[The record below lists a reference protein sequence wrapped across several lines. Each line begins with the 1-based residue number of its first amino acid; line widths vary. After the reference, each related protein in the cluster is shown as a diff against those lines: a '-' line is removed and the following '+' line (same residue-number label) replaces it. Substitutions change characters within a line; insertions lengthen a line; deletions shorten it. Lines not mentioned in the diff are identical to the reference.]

1 MLRIYGNRVLK
12 TLPGEATRP
21 TAARVREALFNIW
34 QGRIADS
41 RWLDLCVG
49 SGAMGA
55 EALCRGA
62 NEVVGIEQ
70 SKEAYGVAR
79 ENWQRVAQ
87 PSQVIRLFKGDVVT
101 QLSRL
106 KHQPFDLIYFD
117 PPYAS
122 DLYQPVLERI
132 SRYGLLTATGEI
144 AVEHGTQGWQPQAIP
159 GLTLVRQKRYG
170 TTHLAFYVL
179 ATEESAAPS
188 TAAPS
193 TIEATAANSTGL
205 GVPEED

>member
-1 MLRIYGNRVLK
+1 MLRIYGNRLLK
-12 TLPGEATRP
+12 TLSGEATRP
-21 TAARVREALFNIW
+21 TSARVREALFNIW
-34 QGRIADS
+34 QGRVLGC
-41 RWLDLCVG
+41 RWLDLCAG

-62 NEVVGIEQ
+62 TEVVGIEQ
-70 SKEAYGVAR
+70 ASEAYAVVR

-87 PSQVIRLFKGDVVT
+87 PDQIIRLFKGDVIK

-122 DLYQPVLERI
+122 DLYRPVLERI
-132 SRYGLLTATGEI
+132 VGYGLLTPTGEI
-144 AVEHGTQGWQPQAIP
+144 AVEHSPQGWQPTAIP

-170 TTHLAFYVL
+170 TTHLAFYMPAAVL
-179 ATEESAAPS
+179 DAEPPHPDSDGQ
-188 TAAPS
+188 
-193 TIEATAANSTGL
+193 NS
-205 GVPEED
+205 P